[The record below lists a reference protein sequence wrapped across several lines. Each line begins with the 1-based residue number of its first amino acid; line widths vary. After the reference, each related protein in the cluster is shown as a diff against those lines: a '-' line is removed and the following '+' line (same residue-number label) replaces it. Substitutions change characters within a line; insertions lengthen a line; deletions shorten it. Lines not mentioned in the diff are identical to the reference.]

1 MFTGVFRDRTRSRV
15 APNGPRETLARLLQS
30 HSLHPHRFVRHAAI
44 GPFVVEHVCRERALI
59 VELQRSETVA
69 AERLR
74 ARLQFFGTLG
84 FRVVL
89 VKSADVLKRPQE
101 VLSQVREALK

>member
-1 MFTGVFRDRTRSRV
+1 
-15 APNGPRETLARLLQS
+15 
-30 HSLHPHRFVRHAAI
+30 VRHAAI